1 MAVSIVF
8 QNNRYQND
16 YHQYVADTPD
26 DVKKIRVNPSDMGSE
41 VYVISEKK
49 TYILDSNRTWHLKLV
64 NTSGSGSGNGGVDAD
79 GDGIIDGGT
88 IECDH
93 NHVDEN
99 TVWDNLPEPSAE

>member
-1 MAVSIVF
+1 MAVSIIF

-16 YHQYVADTPD
+16 YHKYVADTSE
-26 DVKKIRVNPSDMGSE
+26 DVKKIRISPSDMGSE

-49 TYILDSNRTWHLKLV
+49 TYILDSKRTWHAK
-64 NTSGSGSGNGGVDAD
+64 SGNSN
-79 GDGIIDGGT
+79 GDDT

-99 TVWDNLPEPSAE
+99 TVWGTLPEPNVE

>member
-1 MAVSIVF
+1 MAVSIIF

-26 DVKKIRVNPSDMGSE
+26 DVRKIRVSPSDMGSE

-49 TYILDSNRTWHLKLV
+49 TYILDSNRTWHVKLV
-64 NTSGSGSGNGGVDAD
+64 NTSGSGNGGVN
-79 GDGIIDGGT
+79 GDGTVDGGT

-93 NHVDEN
+93 NHIDES
-99 TVWDNLPEPSAE
+99 TIWGTLPGSDAE

>member
-1 MAVSIVF
+1 MYQKLY
-8 QNNRYQND
+8 QNNRYQSS
-16 YHQYVADTPD
+16 YIQFVADTIE
-26 DVKKIRVNPSDMGSE
+26 DVKHISTKAIAMGSE

-49 TYILDSNRTWHLKLV
+49 TYILDSNRTWHVKIV
-64 NTSGSGSGNGGVDAD
+64 NTSGSGNGGVDAD

-99 TVWDNLPEPSAE
+99 TVWGTLPEPDAE

>member
-1 MAVSIVF
+1 MAVSIIF

-26 DVKKIRVNPSDMGSE
+26 DVKKIRVSPSDMGSE

-49 TYILDSNRTWHLKLV
+49 TYILDSNRTWHVKIV
-64 NTSGSGSGNGGVDAD
+64 NTSGSGSGDDIV
-79 GDGIIDGGT
+79 DGGT

-93 NHVDEN
+93 NHVDES
-99 TVWDNLPEPSAE
+99 TVWEPIPEPSVG